1 MRAIRG
7 GVVCNLACYVVPGG
21 VPSCVLC
28 YPKGCDICVLC
39 YPRGCAILRVMLF
52 QGVSYLACY
61 DTPGGV
67 LFCALCYYAIAG
79 SVPSCVLCYLRGCG
93 VYYCVLCYPRGCGVL
108 SCVLCYPRRCAIL
121 RVMLS
126 QGVWC
131 VISCVLC
138 YPRGCA
144 ILRVFVIPESVMP
157 CVARYNMIYCRSP
170 TLRRRVRHHAISG
183 RIYGSPR
190 VRLRRRY
197 LIPGRWHVKTWA

>member
-1 MRAIRG
+1 M
-7 GVVCNLACYVVPGG
+7 CNLACYVVPGG

-108 SCVLCYPRRCAIL
+108 SCVLYDI
-121 RVMLS
+121 LS
-126 QGVWC
+126 QEVPLFYPLTSGVHLAFFVGIAMDMFLLSEHVEGKVRWAMESARFLC
-131 VISCVLC
+131 VV
-138 YPRGCA
+138 GMA
-144 ILRVFVIPESVMP
+144 
-157 CVARYNMIYCRSP
+157 RSP
-170 TLRRRVRHHAISG
+170 CRFGALSQSCGRNRSDLLRRLRQRNCHH
-183 RIYGSPR
+183 
-190 VRLRRRY
+190 
-197 LIPGRWHVKTWA
+197 